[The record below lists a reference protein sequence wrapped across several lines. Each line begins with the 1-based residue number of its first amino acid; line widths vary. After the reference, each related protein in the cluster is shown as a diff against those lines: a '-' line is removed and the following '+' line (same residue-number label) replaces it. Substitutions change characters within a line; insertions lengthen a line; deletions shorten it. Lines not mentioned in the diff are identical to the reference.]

1 MCSNRMRRIWLLFA
15 QTVTISLAVLF
26 VIVTLKPQ
34 WLQSATA
41 PSVTGRDGGSKR
53 QVDDRPPIT
62 PSGSYAGVIAKAS
75 PAVVNVYTTKRI
87 SVPRVPLP
95 QDPMLRHFFEQM
107 PGFTLRRES
116 SSLGSGVLVTDKG
129 HVLTN
134 FHVVE
139 GADEIVLA
147 LSDGRQVPARVV
159 GTDPDTDLAVLQ
171 ANKLS
176 DFQHIEFAD
185 PGSARVGDIVF
196 AIGNPFGVGQ
206 TTTMGI
212 VSALGRDRLG
222 LNTYENFIQTDA
234 AINPGNSGGAL
245 IDAHARLIGINT
257 AIYSESGGSQGVGF
271 AIPIDTVSQVLAQI
285 IEFGHVRRGWLGIEP
300 QDVRA
305 DLARAFNLDRQTGV
319 IIAGMMRDGPAARA
333 GLRVGDIV
341 QSINGKAIEDTP
353 GLMGRIARAS
363 PGETVRLG
371 IWRSGRKQ
379 MIDVKVGMRPVRPN

>member
-1 MCSNRMRRIWLLFA
+1 MRRIWLLFA

-26 VIVTLKPQ
+26 VVVTLKPQ
-34 WLQSATA
+34 WLRSANGPA
-41 PSVTGRDGGSKR
+41 VSGRTGTSLQR
-53 QVDDRPPIT
+53 VDDSPPLS
-62 PSGSYAGVIAKAS
+62 PPASYASIIAKAS

-107 PGFTLRRES
+107 PGFTMRRES

-134 FHVVE
+134 FHVIE
-139 GADEIVLA
+139 SADEIVLA
-147 LSDGRQVPARVV
+147 LSDGRQVPARVL
-159 GTDPDTDLAVLQ
+159 GTDPDTDLAVLH
-171 ANKLS
+171 ASRLS

-257 AIYSESGGSQGVGF
+257 AIYSESGGSQGIGF

-305 DLARAFNLDRQTGV
+305 DLARAFKLDRQNGV
-319 IIAGMMRDGPAARA
+319 IIAGLMSESPASRA
-333 GLRVGDIV
+333 GLRIGDIV
-341 QSINGKAIEDTP
+341 QSFNGQSIENTP
-353 GLMGRIARAS
+353 DLMGRIARTS
-363 PGETVRLG
+363 PGETVKLG

-379 MIDVKVGMRPVRPN
+379 SIDVKVGMRPVRPN

>member
-1 MCSNRMRRIWLLFA
+1 MRRIWLIFA

-26 VIVTLKPQ
+26 VIATLKPQ
-34 WLQSATA
+34 WLHFPDSSFVDGRSSSSSPGLGDMPHQSM
-41 PSVTGRDGGSKR
+41 PGSFA
-53 QVDDRPPIT
+53 D
-62 PSGSYAGVIAKAS
+62 VIGKAS

-87 SVPRVPLP
+87 AVPRVPLP
-95 QDPMLRHFFEQM
+95 QDPMLRHFFEQL
-107 PGFTLRRES
+107 PGFSRRRES
-116 SSLGSGVLVTDKG
+116 SSLGSGVIATSAG

-134 FHVVE
+134 FHVIE
-139 GADEIVLA
+139 GAQEIILA

-159 GTDPDTDLAVLQ
+159 GTDPDTDIAVLK

-176 DFQHIEFAD
+176 DFQHIEFAE
-185 PGSARVGDIVF
+185 PGTARVGDIVF

-245 IDAHARLIGINT
+245 IDTQARLIGINT
-257 AIYSESGGSQGVGF
+257 AIYSESGGSQGIGF
-271 AIPIDTVSQVLAQI
+271 AIPIDTVDHVLKQI

-300 QDVRA
+300 QDIRA
-305 DLARAFNLDRQTGV
+305 DLARAFNLDRQAGV

-341 QSINGKAIEDTP
+341 QSIDGQMVEDTP
-353 GLMGRIARAS
+353 ALLGRIARVS
-363 PGETVRLG
+363 PGETVKLG
-371 IWRSGRKQ
+371 VWRSGRQQ
-379 MIDVKVGMRPVRPN
+379 MIEVKVGMRPTRPS